1 MADTTSPETGGT
13 RDPGRSPFPGRAAV
27 FGWILFD
34 WASQPYFT
42 LVTTFVFAPYFAA
55 SVAESAVRGQ
65 TLWGYAAAASGLLV
79 ALLSPILG
87 AVADAGGRR
96 KRWLATFSV
105 MLVAGCAAL
114 WFAVPGSALAVPV
127 ALGGF
132 VLAGVGAEF
141 AIVFTN
147 AMMPDLV
154 PRTRLGRLS
163 GQSWAVGYAGGLVSL
178 VLMLGFLAASPQTGR
193 TLLGFLPAFGLDPD
207 AGARA
212 SGPLSALW
220 YTLFVLPLFVFVPDR
235 PLRTHAR
242 DAIAT
247 GLSRLKATL
256 ADARGHRETI
266 LFLAANMAYKDGLV
280 ALFAFGGIYAAG
292 TLGWGTIQIG
302 LFGILLTVTGTIG
315 ALIGGWLDDRLGP
328 RPVILGA
335 LVMLIICSLAIVSI
349 SRDSILFFIPVVPQA
364 GAPLFSTLPEIAYLV
379 FGGLIGACS
388 GPLQSASRTMM
399 IRVSP
404 PDRITEFF
412 GLFALSGKATSF
424 IGPLGVAA
432 LTAYSQS
439 QRVGISVIVVLFVI
453 GAVLLARVRAA

>member
-1 MADTTSPETGGT
+1 MADNTSPETG
-13 RDPGRSPFPGRAAV
+13 RAREPGRPPFPGKAAV

-55 SVAESAVRGQ
+55 SVAETPVEGQ
-65 TLWGYAAAASGLLV
+65 ALWGYAAAAAGLVV
-79 ALLSPILG
+79 ALLSPVLG

-96 KRWLATFSV
+96 KRWLLSFSA

-114 WFAVPGSALAVPV
+114 WFAVPGSSLAVPL

-132 VLAGVGAEF
+132 MLAGVGAEF

-178 VLMLGFLAASPQTGR
+178 VLVLGFLAASPQTGR
-193 TLLGFLPAFGLDPD
+193 TLLGILPAFGLDPGE
-207 AGARA
+207 GARV

-220 YTLFVLPLFVFVPDR
+220 YAVFVLPLFLFVPDR
-235 PLRTHAR
+235 PLRTHLR

-247 GLSRLKATL
+247 GLGRLTATL
-256 ADARGHRETI
+256 SDARAHHDTI
-266 LFLAANMAYKDGLV
+266 MFLAANMAYKDGLV

-292 TLGWGTIQIG
+292 TLGWGTIEIG
-302 LFGILLTVTGTIG
+302 LFGILLTVTGTLG

-328 RPVILGA
+328 KPVLVGA
-335 LVMLIICSLAIVSI
+335 LAMLIVCSMAIVSI
-349 SRDSILFFIPVVPQA
+349 GSDSILFFIPVAQQT

-379 FGGLIGACS
+379 FGGVIGACA

-424 IGPLGVAA
+424 IGPLAVAA
-432 LTAYSQS
+432 LTTYAQS
-439 QRVGISVIVVLFVI
+439 QRVGISVIVVLLAI
-453 GAVLLARVRAA
+453 GMVLLARVKAA